1 METYIADEH
10 GNIPVLGI
18 QATYPPGTRIFYQ
31 NGEYAGHESPI
42 LEEVPP
48 AEATAEIQSVAVA
61 QVEPEEH
68 PPVTQAEGEQ
78 YA

>member
-1 METYIADEH
+1 MACILAILVKDA
-10 GNIPVLGI
+10 GAGWIC
-18 QATYPPGTRIFYQ
+18 
-31 NGEYAGHESPI
+31 GHESPI
-42 LEEVPP
+42 LEELPP